1 MVCHPELGTKAWAKI
16 DEAKLEAYYGSR
28 AVYDSIRSWEQMRP
42 EHLETDLEKARAAGQ
57 VVDLPKGYDDRK
69 SIYELTDAEI
79 SAAAEFRGGKFLGPA
94 EPESV
99 AWKAEQGTSVRPK
112 GKLYLWECENGHRFT
127 SSLEYVLLGG
137 GWCPECGYDMVYTS
151 VTKKNRFI
159 SAVLSPQS
167 RG

>member
-1 MVCHPELGTKAWAKI
+1 MVCHPELGTKAWAKN

-99 AWKAEQGTSVRPK
+99 AGKAEQGTSVRPK